1 MNRRKMLGQSIWWG
15 SIALEVLLLVRA
27 LRASLVSRYP
37 AFYCYVFFVLALD
50 VLCLFT
56 YQRYPQ
62 LYNYSYGTT
71 EFLCVLVGCGLV
83 FEVYRIGLSP
93 YPGTARMARNVLASV
108 FVLAL
113 AKALT
118 TAAGDPRW
126 WLEASTL
133 EIERTLRTVQAIAI
147 VALVAL
153 FLFYSISFGRNLR
166 GILLGYGLFIG
177 LRVICLAFVSSEGRD
192 FWFYAYSASYPAAL
206 GIWLAHLWSYSE
218 VPGPT
223 VGRLEKDYQTVA
235 AATRRRLQTARGQL
249 AKAVRS

>member
-1 MNRRKMLGQSIWWG
+1 
-15 SIALEVLLLVRA
+15 
-27 LRASLVSRYP
+27 
-37 AFYCYVFFVLALD
+37 
-50 VLCLFT
+50 
-56 YQRYPQ
+56 
-62 LYNYSYGTT
+62 
-71 EFLCVLVGCGLV
+71 
-83 FEVYRIGLSP
+83 
-93 YPGTARMARNVLASV
+93 MARNELAFV
-108 FVLAL
+108 FILGLV
-113 AKALT
+113 KALT
-118 TAAGDPRW
+118 AAAGNPRW

-153 FLFYSISFGRNLR
+153 FLLYSISFGRNLR

-218 VPGPT
+218 SPAPRAT
-223 VGRLEKDYQTVA
+223 ADRLENDYQTVA
-235 AATRRRLQTARGQL
+235 AATRRRLQAARGQL

>member
-1 MNRRKMLGQSIWWG
+1 MLGQSIWWG

-27 LRASLVSRYP
+27 LRARLVSRYP
-37 AFYCYVFFVLALD
+37 AFYVYIFFVLTLD

-56 YQRYPQ
+56 YRRYPQ
-62 LYNYSYGTT
+62 LYNYSYGAT
-71 EFLCVLVGCGLV
+71 EFVCVLVGCGLV
-83 FEVYRIGLSP
+83 FEVYRTGLSP
-93 YPGTARMARNVLASV
+93 YPGTARMARNVLACV

-113 AKALT
+113 VKALI

-126 WLEASTL
+126 WLEASAL

-153 FLFYSISFGRNLR
+153 FLFYSIFFGRNLR

-177 LRVICLAFVSSEGRD
+177 LRVICLAFVTPGRRD

-218 VPGPT
+218 GPARGPT
-223 VGRLEKDYQTVA
+223 AVRLEHDYQTVA
-235 AATRRRLQTARGQL
+235 AATRRRLQVARGHL